1 MNNPCHL
8 CYSKISSCAPN
19 MNEIQGYPGHLK
31 NTWQKAE
38 NNRMIEND
46 TKSMKGAGKAR
57 LRKKPVLVCVGL
69 LTGMLSVATVAV
81 ADSEWNPLISE
92 ADSSVVYEPSA
103 VRQLPDGGLLL
114 VQDESDDP
122 FIILQLAPDDRG
134 ITFQRPLLAEQD
146 QPSGIPGRAEPLRG
160 LEDLEGLA
168 AGIDGYLYAI
178 TSHSRTESG
187 ERRKS
192 REKFVRLRIESGQI
206 RDYSAFGKLRKAIIT
221 AYPELKAAARSG
233 HDKGQKGFN
242 IEGLCLPRDRRGLLI
257 GLRAPIL
264 DGDSLILVMR
274 NPAAV
279 FDHGEEPMF
288 ESEPLR
294 LNLDK
299 GGVRAITYVPRLD
312 SYLLVTQKA
321 RKKGTSDR
329 PFRLWLWDG
338 RDGAGVRPLQIP
350 DISLRNTEGITPVRL
365 GGRDY
370 LLLVSDDG
378 NRSRNI
384 PGHYML
390 LPLAALGL
398 PLQPE

>member
-1 MNNPCHL
+1 MF
-8 CYSKISSCAPN
+8 
-19 MNEIQGYPGHLK
+19 
-31 NTWQKAE
+31 
-38 NNRMIEND
+38 
-46 TKSMKGAGKAR
+46 
-57 LRKKPVLVCVGL
+57 VCVGL
-69 LTGMLSVATVAV
+69 LAGLLGAATVAV
-81 ADSEWNPLISE
+81 ADSEWKPLISE

-122 FIILQLAPDDRG
+122 FVIVQLAPDDRG

-146 QPSGIPGRAEPLRG
+146 QPSGISGRAESRG
-160 LEDLEGLA
+160 LEDLEDLEGLA

-178 TSHSRTESG
+178 TSHSHTESG

-192 REKFVRLRIESGQI
+192 RERFVRLRIESGQI
-206 RDYSAFGKLRKAIIT
+206 RDYAVFGKLRKAIIT

-242 IEGLCLPRDRRGLLI
+242 IEGLCSQRDKSQLLI
-257 GLRAPIL
+257 GLRSPIL

-299 GGVRAITYVPRLD
+299 GGIRAITYVPRLD
-312 SYLLVTQKA
+312 IYLLVTQKA

-329 PFRLWLWDG
+329 PFQLWLWDG
-338 RDGAGVRPLQIP
+338 RDGAAVRPLQIP

-390 LPLAALGL
+390 LPLSALGL

>member
-1 MNNPCHL
+1 
-8 CYSKISSCAPN
+8 
-19 MNEIQGYPGHLK
+19 
-31 NTWQKAE
+31 
-38 NNRMIEND
+38 MIEND
-46 TKSMKGAGKAR
+46 TKSMKAGRNAE
-57 LRKKPVLVCVGL
+57 LWKPAVCACAGL
-69 LTGMLSVATVAV
+69 LAGMLGAATVAV
-81 ADSEWNPLISE
+81 AESEWKPLISE

-122 FIILQLAPDDRG
+122 FVILQLTPDDRG

-146 QPSGIPGRAEPLRG
+146 QPSGIPGRAESRG
-160 LEDLEGLA
+160 LEDLEDLEDLEGLA

-192 REKFVRLRIESGQI
+192 RERFVRLRIESGQI
-206 RDYSAFGKLRKAIIT
+206 RDYAVFGKLRKAIIT

-242 IEGLCLPRDRRGLLI
+242 IEGLCLQRDRSRLLI
-257 GLRAPIL
+257 GLRSPIL

-329 PFRLWLWDG
+329 SFRLWLWG
-338 RDGAGVRPLQIP
+338 GHDGAVARPLEIP
-350 DISLRNTEGITPVRL
+350 GISLRNTEGITPVRL

-378 NRSRNI
+378 NRSRNT

-390 LPLAALGL
+390 LPLTSLGL

>member
-1 MNNPCHL
+1 
-8 CYSKISSCAPN
+8 
-19 MNEIQGYPGHLK
+19 
-31 NTWQKAE
+31 
-38 NNRMIEND
+38 MIEHD
-46 TKSMKGAGKAR
+46 TKSMKSAGKVR
-57 LRKKPVLVCVGL
+57 WQKLPVLVCVGL
-69 LTGMLSVATVAV
+69 LTGMLSAVTVAV
-81 ADSEWNPLISE
+81 ADSEWKPLISAE
-92 ADSSVVYEPSA
+92 DSSVVYEPSA

-122 FIILQLAPDDRG
+122 FVTVQLAPDDRG
-134 ITFQRPLLAEQD
+134 ITFQRPLLAEQA
-146 QPSGIPGRAEPLRG
+146 QPSGIPDRAEPSRG
-160 LEDLEGLA
+160 LEDLEDLEGLA
-168 AGIDGYLYAI
+168 AGLDGYLYAI

-192 REKFVRLRIESGQI
+192 RERFVRLRIENGQI
-206 RDYSAFGKLRKAIIT
+206 RDYAVFGKLRKAIIT
-221 AYPELKAAARSG
+221 AYPELKATARSG

-242 IEGLCLPRDRRGLLI
+242 IEGLCLPRDRRGLFI
-257 GLRAPIL
+257 GLRSPIL
-264 DGDSLILVMR
+264 DGHSLILVMR

-279 FDHGEEPMF
+279 FDHGEDPVF
-288 ESEPLR
+288 AAEPLR
-294 LNLDK
+294 LDLDK
-299 GGVRAITYVPRLD
+299 GGIRAMTYVPRLD
-312 SYLLVTQKA
+312 SYLLITQKA

-338 RDGAGVRPLQIP
+338 RDGAAVRPLELP
-350 DISLRNTEGITPVRL
+350 DISLRNSEGITPVRL